1 MKITVEDIRKL
12 CTESSFERGMGY
24 YYQGSVE
31 DLQQFRNSVTA
42 HVSGT
47 SNYKVTIDIDSEN
60 IKANCTCPYDWGGYC
75 KHIVA
80 VLFALSENK
89 DVIQKNK
96 ENKEKAI
103 EDIFADTTPEEIKN
117 FLLKEFEKNPI
128 LRDHFTIYFSGKGSS
143 DKSLYD
149 YKEEISFLYSDAA
162 DSNGLIRYGTC
173 VDFYSIYDLA
183 DRYVRTGNIFE
194 ALKIFQ
200 ALSEAIAENMGWV
213 DDSDGYYGGEFS
225 RALES
230 FTECII
236 NAGLKKEEKKSYI
249 RYLFEKYIKKDPDY
263 FREHYYY
270 ALKDIC
276 ESEGDL
282 LYWKELLRPFIPI
295 DLPDREEWLEYYQ
308 AREFIMMQ
316 LHILDSLDDD
326 KEFYNLIEQFY
337 KKDYEICNIYVDRLE
352 KDGKNNKAV
361 KIAEKGITIFPA
373 HLTIKLR
380 RFLNKYYK
388 DNSKEKYIKNLLF
401 LFVQEH
407 KWTDYDSLKELC
419 PREEW
424 KKMFSVIID
433 KLSKEKSFNRDIITC
448 IYLKEEMFEEAL
460 ERIIKEKSLY
470 ALSRYYEDLYA
481 RFPKEYFEA
490 YRKLIIP
497 FSGSRTGRAHYQEIV
512 GYLKQMKR
520 IKGFEKELTELIDNL
535 KEKYKNRPAFLDE
548 MKNLFKENS
557 NQ

>member
-1 MKITVEDIRKL
+1 MKITVEDIRRL
-12 CTESSFERGMGY
+12 CTESSFERGMDY

-31 DLQQFRNSVTA
+31 DLQQFGNSVTA
-42 HVSGT
+42 HVVGT
-47 SNYKVTIDIDSEN
+47 SNYKVTINIGGGD
-60 IKANCTCPYDWGGYC
+60 IKATCTCLYDWGGYC

-80 VLFALSENK
+80 TLFALSENNE
-89 DVIQKNK
+89 VIQKNK

-103 EDIFADTTPEEIKN
+103 EDIFADTTSEEIKN

-149 YKEEISFLYSDAA
+149 YKEEISFLYSNEA

-194 ALKIFQ
+194 ALKIYQ
-200 ALSEAIAENMGWV
+200 ALSEAIAENMGGV
-213 DDSDGYYGGEFS
+213 DDSDGYYGVEFS

-236 NAGLKKEEKKSYI
+236 NARLKEEEKKSYI
-249 RYLFEKYIKKDPDY
+249 KYLFEKYIKKDTDY

-276 ESEGDL
+276 KSEGDL
-282 LYWKELLRPFIPI
+282 LYWKELLRPFIPT

-337 KKDYEICNIYVDRLE
+337 KKDYEICNIYVDRIE
-352 KDGKNNKAV
+352 KDGKNNEAV
-361 KIAEKGITIFPA
+361 KIAEKGITIFPT

-407 KWTDYDSLKELC
+407 KWTDYDFLKELC

-433 KLSKEKSFNRDIITC
+433 KLSKEKSFNRDIITY
-448 IYLKEEMFEEAL
+448 IYLKEEMFEKAL
-460 ERIIKEKSLY
+460 GRIIKEKSLY
-470 ALSRYYEDLYA
+470 ALSRYYEDLSD

-548 MKNLFKENS
+548 MKSL
-557 NQ
+557 

>member
-1 MKITVEDIRKL
+1 MEITIEDIRRF
-12 CTESSFERGMGY
+12 CTESSFERGMDY
-24 YYQGSVE
+24 YHQGCVGN
-31 DLQQFRNSVTA
+31 LQQFGNSVTA

-47 SNYKVTIDIDSEN
+47 SNYKVTIDIGGGD
-60 IKANCTCPYDWGGYC
+60 IKAACTCPYDWGGYC

-80 VLFALSENK
+80 TLFALSENNEA
-89 DVIQKNK
+89 IQKNK

-103 EDIFADTTPEEIKN
+103 ENIFADTTPGEIKN

-183 DRYVRTGNIFE
+183 DIYVRAGNIFE
-194 ALKIFQ
+194 ALKIYQ
-200 ALSEAIAENMGWV
+200 ALSETIAENMGWV

-230 FTECII
+230 FTECIK
-236 NAGLKKEEKKSYI
+236 NARLKEEEKKSYI
-249 RYLFEKYIKKDPDY
+249 KYIFEKYIKKDPDY
-263 FREHYYY
+263 LQEYYYY

-276 ESEGDL
+276 HSKEDL
-282 LYWKELLRPFIPI
+282 LYWRGLLRPYIPLN
-295 DLPDREEWLEYYQ
+295 LPDHEEWLEYYQ

-316 LHILDSLDDD
+316 LHILDSLDES
-326 KEFYNLIEQFY
+326 KEFYSLIKQFY
-337 KKDYEICNIYVDRLE
+337 KKDYEICNTYIDHLE
-352 KDGKNNKAV
+352 KDGKNNEAV

-388 DNSKEKYIKNLLF
+388 ENSKEKYIENLLF

-407 KWTDYDSLKELC
+407 KWSDYDSLKELC
-419 PREEW
+419 SQKEW
-424 KKMFSVIID
+424 KKMFSIIIE
-433 KLSKEKSFNRDIITC
+433 KLLKEKPFNRDIITR

-460 ERIIKEKSLY
+460 KRIIKEKSLY
-470 ALSRYYEDLYA
+470 ALSRYHKDLSA
-481 RFPKEYFEA
+481 RFPKKYFKA

-497 FSGSRTGRAHYQEIV
+497 FSESRTGRAHYQEIV
-512 GYLKQMKR
+512 DYLRQMKQ
-520 IKGFEKELTELIDNL
+520 IKEFEKELTELINNL

-548 MKNLFKENS
+548 MKS
-557 NQ
+557 I